1 MVQSLPSPSFLT
13 HVKSH
18 ACCHDLTLLFAS
30 PFIII
35 FYFKLLSS
43 RLGANRVASTNA
55 RVDSTEYLRTS
66 SINLAPANSRPA
78 AFARFILLGEGLC
91 QSAISKHPIQ
101 DRCFLYYFV
110 SFLLLCTLCVLRLSL
125 EEVVDRERESI
136 FLVGNQLFETID
148 RLDRGGKQDDSFYLP
163 LSRANAFV
171 PAAIAAAQKGESERQ
186 SRERESSRS
195 VGFHPCFFHHAR
207 L

>member
-1 MVQSLPSPSFLT
+1 M
-13 HVKSH
+13 
-18 ACCHDLTLLFAS
+18 
-30 PFIII
+30 
-35 FYFKLLSS
+35 
-43 RLGANRVASTNA
+43 
-55 RVDSTEYLRTS
+55 
-66 SINLAPANSRPA
+66 
-78 AFARFILLGEGLC
+78 
-91 QSAISKHPIQ
+91 
-101 DRCFLYYFV
+101 
-110 SFLLLCTLCVLRLSL
+110 
-125 EEVVDRERESI
+125 DRERESI